1 MQQDIYMTTGEFARM
16 MRVSKDTLFHYD
28 KIGLLKPDIVKS
40 NGYRYYSVYQA
51 DLLEAI
57 FMLRDLGMPLKEIQE
72 HLTRH
77 HPQAMDRLFAE
88 RELQI
93 DREIAKLQSMKRWL
107 RWNRER
113 IQDAAEIDTSKI
125 MIKTLPERY
134 YLYSKMTD
142 GTAREIYMKSSRL
155 IGQLMKAEPEAV
167 YHFAVLQH
175 RSNIDAGQYNSYDN
189 TMVLL
194 GKQPSNIPYRTLAPG
209 RYLTGY
215 HKGAWDTVGE
225 AYERMLAYSRE
236 QEISLQEEFVERYV
250 IDGFTASSEEDFITE
265 ITVGI
270 AEEGE

>member
-72 HLTRH
+72 HLTRR

-93 DREIAKLQSMKRWL
+93 DREIEKLQSMKRWL

-113 IQDAAEIDTSKI
+113 I
-125 MIKTLPERY
+125 
-134 YLYSKMTD
+134 
-142 GTAREIYMKSSRL
+142 
-155 IGQLMKAEPEAV
+155 
-167 YHFAVLQH
+167 
-175 RSNIDAGQYNSYDN
+175 
-189 TMVLL
+189 
-194 GKQPSNIPYRTLAPG
+194 
-209 RYLTGY
+209 
-215 HKGAWDTVGE
+215 
-225 AYERMLAYSRE
+225 
-236 QEISLQEEFVERYV
+236 
-250 IDGFTASSEEDFITE
+250 
-265 ITVGI
+265 
-270 AEEGE
+270 

>member
-1 MQQDIYMTTGEFARM
+1 MTTGEFARM

-28 KIGLLKPDIVKS
+28 KIGLLKPDIVKA

-72 HLTRH
+72 HLAQR
-77 HPQAMDRLFAE
+77 HPQAMEQLFAE
-88 RELQI
+88 REVQI
-93 DREIAKLQSMKRWL
+93 DREIEKLQSMKRWL

-113 IQDAAEIDTSKI
+113 IQEAAKINTSEIVI
-125 MIKTLPERY
+125 QTLPERY

-142 GTAREIYMKSSRL
+142 GTDKEIYIKSSRL
-155 IGQLMKAEPEAV
+155 IGQLMEAEQEAV

-189 TMVLL
+189 TMLLL
-194 GKQPSNIPYRTLAPG
+194 GKQPFNIPSRTLAPG

-215 HKGAWDTVGE
+215 HKGSWDSVGE

-236 QEISLQEEFVERYV
+236 QEISLQEEFVERYM
-250 IDGFTASSEEDFITE
+250 IDGFMASAEEEFITE
-265 ITVGI
+265 ITVRI
-270 AEEGE
+270 EEGE

>member
-1 MQQDIYMTTGEFARM
+1 MSLTSFFR
-16 MRVSKDTLFHYD
+16 RLFHRSPD
-28 KIGLLKPDIVKS
+28 KVSSEDMFWTELKVPEDIEPIDKKIL
-40 NGYRYYSVYQA
+40 NAFAGKA
-51 DLLEAI
+51 DPLRGEEALAEFLTAQLVRAQEEANAAAQRVLLLETAI
-57 FMLRDLGMPLKEIQE
+57 ERLRKDENTMEYNV
-72 HLTRH
+72 T
-77 HPQAMDRLFAE
+77 
-88 RELQI
+88 
-93 DREIAKLQSMKRWL
+93 
-107 RWNRER
+107 
-113 IQDAAEIDTSKI
+113 
-125 MIKTLPERY
+125 IKTLPERY

-142 GTAREIYMKSSRL
+142 GTDREIYMKSSRL

-194 GKQPSNIPYRTLAPG
+194 GKQPFNIPYRTLAPG

-236 QEISLQEEFVERYV
+236 QAISLQEEFVERYV

>member
-72 HLTRH
+72 HLIRR

-93 DREIAKLQSMKRWL
+93 EREIEKLQSMKRWL

-142 GTAREIYMKSSRL
+142 GTDREIYMKSSRL

-194 GKQPSNIPYRTLAPG
+194 GKKPSQIPCRILAPG

-215 HKGAWDTVGE
+215 HKGSWDTVGE

>member
-28 KIGLLKPDIVKS
+28 KIGLLKPEIVKA

-72 HLTRH
+72 HLAQR
-77 HPQAMDRLFAE
+77 HPQTMELLFAE
-88 RELQI
+88 REVQI
-93 DREIAKLQSMKRWL
+93 DREIEKLQSMKRWL
-107 RWNRER
+107 GWNRDR
-113 IQDAAEIDTSKI
+113 IRDAAEIDTAQI
-125 MIKTLPERY
+125 VIRTFPERY
-134 YLYSKMTD
+134 YLYSKMTG
-142 GTAREIYMKSSRL
+142 GTDREIYMKSSRL
-155 IGQLMKAEPEAV
+155 IGQLIEAEPEAV
-167 YHFAVLQH
+167 YYFAVLQH
-175 RSNIDAGQYNSYDN
+175 RSNIDAGQYTSYDN

-194 GKQPSNIPYRTLAPG
+194 GKRPSNISYRTLAPG

-215 HKGAWDTVGE
+215 HKGSWSTVGE
-225 AYERMLAYSRE
+225 TYERMLACSRE
-236 QEISLQEEFVERYV
+236 QELSLQEEFVERYV

-270 AEEGE
+270 AEKEK

>member
-28 KIGLLKPDIVKS
+28 KIGLLKPEVVKT

-72 HLTRH
+72 HLAQR
-77 HPQAMDRLFAE
+77 HPQTMERLFAE
-88 RELQI
+88 REVQI
-93 DREIAKLQSMKRWL
+93 DREIEKLQSMKRWL

-113 IQDAAEIDTSKI
+113 IRDAAEIDTAEI
-125 MIKTLPERY
+125 VIKSFPERY
-134 YLYSKMTD
+134 YLYSRMTD
-142 GTAREIYMKSSRL
+142 GTDREIYMKSSRL
-155 IGQLMKAEPEAV
+155 IGQLIEAEPEAV
-167 YHFAVLQH
+167 YYFAVLQH
-175 RSNIDAGQYNSYDN
+175 RANIDAGQYTSYDN

-194 GKQPSNIPYRTLAPG
+194 GKQPSNISYRTLAPG

-215 HKGAWDTVGE
+215 HKGSWSTVGE
-225 AYERMLAYSRE
+225 TYERMLACSRE
-236 QEISLQEEFVERYV
+236 QELSLQEEFVERYV

-270 AEEGE
+270 AEEEK